1 MNYHRDTLPPIKA
14 IDDSGSVVY
23 VGSLSKTLSP
33 GLRLGFM
40 VAHPTIIKEA
50 KAIRRAMMR
59 HPPTLMQD
67 AMANFM
73 ALGHHDAH
81 LRRLHRRYKA
91 RWGAMRESIS
101 QHLPDL
107 AMGQSN
113 GGTCFWVDG
122 PSNLDTNKLEENLRA
137 RGVLFDKGSV
147 FYIDP
152 ERGRGKFRLGFA
164 SMPLKSLDPG
174 IRIIAE
180 EIDKLL

>member
-1 MNYHRDTLPPIKA
+1 
-14 IDDSGSVVY
+14 
-23 VGSLSKTLSP
+23 
-33 GLRLGFM
+33 
-40 VAHPTIIKEA
+40 
-50 KAIRRAMMR
+50 
-59 HPPTLMQD
+59 
-67 AMANFM
+67 
-73 ALGHHDAH
+73 
-81 LRRLHRRYKA
+81 
-91 RWGAMRESIS
+91 MRESIS

-147 FYIDP
+147 LYIDP